1 MPSRI
6 DRYRMVDGVTPIAAR
21 YFNPI
26 WQDVDLRLV
35 SLEGL
40 SVSWE
45 EAVRR
50 VSDLGLTRIN
60 EVLRPALDAVEQ
72 SVHNAE
78 QMINDV
84 EQSRQA
90 ALAHV
95 AELEQN
101 VAAMATEL
109 SQALAA
115 AAAQVEVHEATAD
128 ADIATWK
135 AARLADIE
143 VWKSARLA
151 ELDAWRADLAGAL
164 PAIEAR
170 LQALEDTAGEL
181 AGSSETG
188 RALLKAESATSARGL
203 LNAVSEDEALALAI
217 AVS

>member
-6 DRYRMVDGVTPIAAR
+6 DRYRMVDGATPIAAR

-78 QMINDV
+78 QMIDDV
-84 EQSRQA
+84 DQSRQA

-95 AELEQN
+95 AELEAE

-109 SQALAA
+109 AQALAA
-115 AAAQVEVHEATAD
+115 ASAQVTAHEAAAD
-128 ADIATWK
+128 AGIAAWK

-143 VWKSARLA
+143 AWKTARLA
-151 ELDAWRADLAGAL
+151 ELEAWRAELAWAL
-164 PAIEAR
+164 PAIDAR
-170 LQALEDTAGEL
+170 LQALESTAGEL
-181 AGSSETG
+181 AGSTETG
-188 RALLKAESATSARGL
+188 RALLTAESSSSARGL

>member
-26 WQDVDLRLV
+26 WQDVDLRLI

-78 QMINDV
+78 QMIDDV

-95 AELEQN
+95 AELEQD
-101 VAAMATEL
+101 VATLATEL
-109 SQALAA
+109 AQALAA
-115 AAAQVEVHEATAD
+115 STDRIAAHEAAAD

-143 VWKSARLA
+143 AWKTARIA
-151 ELDAWRADLAGAL
+151 ELEAWRADLAGAL
-164 PAIEAR
+164 PEINSR
-170 LQALEDTAGEL
+170 LATIDTHQ
-181 AGSSETG
+181 SEQD
-188 RALLKAESATSARGL
+188 ADAQATSARIGTL
-203 LNAVSEDEALALAI
+203 EALVYAAL
-217 AVS
+217 

>member
-45 EAVRR
+45 ESVRR

-60 EVLRPALDAVEQ
+60 EVLRPALNAVEQ

-78 QMINDV
+78 QMIDDV

-90 ALAHV
+90 ALTHV
-95 AELEQN
+95 AELEQDI
-101 VAAMATEL
+101 ATMATEL
-109 SQALAA
+109 AQALAA
-115 AAAQVEVHEATAD
+115 ATDQVSAHEAAAATNIATWKATRL
-128 ADIATWK
+128 ADIEAWK
-135 AARLADIE
+135 AARLA
-143 VWKSARLA
+143 
-151 ELDAWRADLAGAL
+151 ELETWRNDMAGAL
-164 PAIEAR
+164 PALDTR
-170 LQALEDTAGEL
+170 LDALETHQGEQDTA
-181 AGSSETG
+181 A
-188 RALLKAESATSARGL
+188 AATSIRIGTL
-203 LNAVSEDEALALAI
+203 EALVYAAL
-217 AVS
+217 